1 MTDLG
6 RSVGMTGLGRYAE
19 MTGSGCSV
27 GMTNL
32 KRYVEIAGLG
42 RPVGMKYL
50 ERPVGMPDLER
61 PVGMTDSKRSRMTNL
76 APTPDHRSMPAPN
89 PATHEVPQRSSQNPV
104 SAHDADL

>member
-50 ERPVGMPDLER
+50 ERPVGM
-61 PVGMTDSKRSRMTNL
+61 TDSKRSRMTNL